1 MLLAGVSA
9 STVTRLCLTHFH
21 GDHCLGVPGVV
32 QRLSLDGVQHVVTA
46 HYPASG
52 QQYFERL
59 RHASVFYETADVDER
74 PIESDGVIARGAS
87 GELAALS
94 LDHPVDCVGY
104 RLVEP
109 DGRRLLPHAL
119 EQRGIRGPDIG
130 RLQREG
136 SIVVD
141 GRETV
146 LADVSEV
153 RRGQR
158 FAFVMD
164 TRLCD
169 NVFRLAEGV
178 DLLVVE
184 STFLERDGALAEQYG
199 HLTAAQA
206 GRVAAESGVRR
217 LVLTHF
223 SQRYDDPQLFHA
235 EAADSFTG
243 DVVVADDLIRIPMP
257 SRR

>member
-1 MLLAGVSA
+1 M
-9 STVTRLCLTHFH
+9 
-21 GDHCLGVPGVV
+21 
-32 QRLSLDGVQHVVTA
+32 
-46 HYPASG
+46 
-52 QQYFERL
+52 
-59 RHASVFYETADVDER
+59 
-74 PIESDGVIARGAS
+74 
-87 GELAALS
+87 
-94 LDHPVDCVGY
+94 
-104 RLVEP
+104 
-109 DGRRLLPHAL
+109 
-119 EQRGIRGPDIG
+119 
-130 RLQREG
+130 QREG